1 MISRLHKSTPR
12 DTAGLKWAPVI
23 GPAIRII
30 AKTVKT
36 TATGFPADILSAKS
50 IKAVPINS

>member
-1 MISRLHKSTPR
+1 MMSRLHKSTPI

-30 AKTVKT
+30 AKIVKT
-36 TATGFPADILSAKS
+36 TATGFPAETFSAKR